1 MLTLLRYNQPAL
13 KIPFNRFIGAFSHD
27 NLIEVHY
34 YDDNEKEISILGYH
48 LMHCWK
54 SPQG

>member
-34 YDDNEKEISILGYH
+34 YNDDEEEISVLGYH

-54 SPQG
+54 NPQG